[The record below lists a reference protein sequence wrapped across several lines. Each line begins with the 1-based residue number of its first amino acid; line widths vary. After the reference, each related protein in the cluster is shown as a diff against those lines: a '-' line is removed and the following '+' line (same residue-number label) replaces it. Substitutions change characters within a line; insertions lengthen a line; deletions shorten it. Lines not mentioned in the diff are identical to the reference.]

1 MDTVPEALAGDP
13 NSFGAGD
20 PGLDLPAPPASA
32 GPPQGALT
40 SAASSVASVLAP
52 RRLGPS
58 FPPPSPGG
66 GIPGHHTAATR
77 ASPSLPAG
85 AQQCPPPS
93 L

>member
-1 MDTVPEALAGDP
+1 MDTWSEALAGDP

-58 FPPPSPGG
+58 FPAAGGG
-66 GIPGHHTAATR
+66 GIPGHR
-77 ASPSLPAG
+77 RDPGL
-85 AQQCPPPS
+85 AQPPGRGPTVPPPPPPS